1 MNNFSSRSFLE
12 NAKSSVPWW
21 TLFFVLATLSF
32 AQRSGSLQPVQD
44 EANLAELVG
53 NIRCGDLTRQ
63 IAFLLLGLFAV
74 ISLLRRSDNHLRI
87 NGSLGWLIL
96 AFLLWAFLSIAWA
109 EDPILTGKRLVI
121 LAVLCLIALELAI
134 ALSFRQL
141 SAFAFFGSSVLL
153 LIGVSSEIAFG
164 TLHPLEPGY
173 RFGGQMSP
181 IYQAI
186 NCGLMILAGLVCARS
201 AGRYRIVYTAST
213 LVALFFM
220 LLTKSRVPTAGLI
233 LAFIGYWTLVL
244 PRRLKVAWLFVIP
257 VTAILLYWSLGDNF
271 FKYIRQGA
279 LLGREESTVAN
290 LTGRLPL
297 WDELF
302 SYISRRPLIGYGYEG
317 FWTPAHVIEVSAV
330 VGWDNDDSHNAF
342 IDLMLGLGIPAA
354 ITFGVILLVGLKR
367 LILEWRRSAR
377 VEHAFAV
384 AILLMYSV
392 DIWIVRIHLLPQFP
406 TLVALVLLAKL
417 GFTPQPIAEIA
428 RKPVV
433 TLRARPGCG
442 KPKGT

>member
-1 MNNFSSRSFLE
+1 
-12 NAKSSVPWW
+12 V
-21 TLFFVLATLSF
+21 TLFFVLAALSI
-32 AQRSGSLQPVQD
+32 AQASGSFRPVQE
-44 EANLAELVG
+44 EANLAKLVG
-53 NIRCGDLTRQ
+53 NIRSGDLTRQ
-63 IAFLLLGLFAV
+63 IAFLLLGVFAV
-74 ISLLRRSDNHLRI
+74 ISLLRRSHNHLRI

-96 AFLLWAFLSIAWA
+96 TFLLWAFLSVAWA
-109 EDPILTGKRLVI
+109 EDPILTGKRLFI

-134 ALSFRQL
+134 ALSFQQL
-141 SAFAFFGSSVLL
+141 TAFAFFGSSVLL
-153 LIGVSSEIAFG
+153 LVGVSFEIAFG
-164 TLHPLEPGY
+164 TFHPLDPGY

-201 AGRYRIVYTAST
+201 ADRYRIVYTAST
-213 LVALFFM
+213 LVAFFFM

-233 LAFIGYWTLVL
+233 LALIGYWTLVL
-244 PRRLKVAWLFVIP
+244 PRPHKVAWLFVAT
-257 VTAILLYWSLGDNF
+257 VTAILLYFTLGDNL
-271 FKYIRQGA
+271 FKYMRQAA

-297 WDELF
+297 WEELF
-302 SYISRRPLIGYGYEG
+302 SYITRRPITGYGYEG
-317 FWTPAHVIEVSAV
+317 FWTPDHVISVSAA

-354 ITFGVILLVGLKR
+354 ITFAVILLVGLKR
-367 LILEWRRSAR
+367 LIFEWRRSAA
-377 VEHAFAV
+377 VEHVFAV

-406 TLVALVLLAKL
+406 TLVTLVLLAKL
-417 GFTPQPIAEIA
+417 GFTPQPIAEIS

-442 KPKGT
+442 KPEDT